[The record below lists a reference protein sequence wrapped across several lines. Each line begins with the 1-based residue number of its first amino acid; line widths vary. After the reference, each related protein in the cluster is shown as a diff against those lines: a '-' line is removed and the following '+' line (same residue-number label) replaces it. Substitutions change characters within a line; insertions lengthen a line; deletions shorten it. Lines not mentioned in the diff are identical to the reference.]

1 MMGHPLK
8 VFKRIRSI
16 QTQMNIVLKSLIKF
30 DAGQLI
36 QKYLIAQR
44 SLTSLTA

>member
-16 QTQMNIVLKSLIKF
+16 QTQMNIVLKRLIKF
-30 DAGQLI
+30 DAGQII
-36 QKYLIAQR
+36 QNYLTSHR
-44 SLTSLTA
+44 NLTSLTA